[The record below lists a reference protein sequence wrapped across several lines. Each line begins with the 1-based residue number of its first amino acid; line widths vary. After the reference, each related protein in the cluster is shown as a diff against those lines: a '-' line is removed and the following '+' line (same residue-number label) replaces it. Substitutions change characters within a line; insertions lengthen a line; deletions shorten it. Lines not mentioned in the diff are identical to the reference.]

1 MRILFNR
8 EWTQAEIRKVV
19 RDNCYLEFSDHKD
32 LKALCVEPFADEEE
46 YNTSDYSFFVFAV
59 PSECLKEFAKRM
71 FNINDLN
78 KWLQIEYTTDE
89 SQAIFEEALNQRQVV
104 MVDFD

>member
-1 MRILFNR
+1 
-8 EWTQAEIRKVV
+8 
-19 RDNCYLEFSDHKD
+19 
-32 LKALCVEPFADEEE
+32 
-46 YNTSDYSFFVFAV
+46 
-59 PSECLKEFAKRM
+59 M

-89 SQAIFEEALNQRQVV
+89 SQAIFEEALNERQVV

>member
-19 RDNCYLEFSDHKD
+19 RDNYYLEFSDHKD
-32 LKALCVEPFADEEE
+32 LKALCVEPFTDEEE
-46 YNTSDYSFFVFAV
+46 YNVSDYNFFVFAV
-59 PSECLKEFAKRM
+59 PSEWLKEVAKRM

-89 SQAIFEEALNQRQVV
+89 SQAIFEEALNERQVV